1 VVKRYF
7 LIALLLGI
15 SSNVTGSIDW
25 SSPSTCNIEDS
36 KNLDEIINQMTLRQK
51 IGQII
56 MPDIQYVTPE
66 EAKKYQLGSI
76 LNGGG
81 SWPNNKK
88 TSTVQDWQNLSKAY
102 YDASPVIGDQIV
114 PIIWGTDAVHGHS
127 NVIGATVFPHNIGIG
142 ATQDTDLI
150 KRIAE
155 VVAKEVLSTGIVW
168 TFAPT
173 ITVPQN
179 DTWGRTYE
187 GFSENQDLVSGIGKA
202 FIEGVQGTGDEFL
215 DSNHIMATAKHFIG
229 DGGTFKGIDKGDTRI
244 SEGGLKNIHGTPYYS
259 AFEACVQSV
268 MASFNSWNG
277 VKMHGHEYLLT
288 DVLRN
293 QMGFNGLVVGDWN
306 GHGEVPGCTNA
317 NCPESFN
324 AGVDIYMAPD
334 EWKEL
339 YTNTVRAVK
348 SGDISE
354 DRLDDAVRKILT
366 VKDRLGMLDGRK
378 PHEYENYVG
387 KIEHRELAREA
398 VSKSLVLLKNN
409 DNLLPLDST
418 KHFLVIG
425 NAAVEIMNQMGGW
438 TITWQ
443 GTELNRSDFP
453 NTLSIYEALA
463 EQVIKNGG
471 SIEFSQNGTYKQKP
485 DYVISV
491 YGENP
496 YAEFFGDV
504 KDLSFK
510 SSDLNY
516 LNAMRKLSSESIP
529 ITSIFLSGRP
539 LAVNKQINL
548 SSAFIA
554 AWLPGQ
560 AVEGIADVILKKD
573 GKINKDFTGKLSFT
587 WPKKSTQTVL
597 NSNDPLSDHLFAF
610 GYGLSYSDTINI
622 PFLEEEEII
631 EKIESKII
639 FEGSPLNANEFV
651 IENNKSP
658 SIVNANLY
666 TSPEKNISLKRF
678 DLNQQYDSRN
688 IVFNDSELMNAWGI
702 SFNENLVMSEL
713 SNPYVS
719 IKFRVN
725 TRSDDLL
732 FFVATCGVNCSGA
745 INLMDFLSDQNNNS
759 WIEVDISY
767 KCLEKSGLDLSKVY
781 IPAMLMTSGKWDIDI
796 NKIVINKDRSSK
808 RVIQC

>member
-1 VVKRYF
+1 MV
-7 LIALLLGI
+7 
-15 SSNVTGSIDW
+15 
-25 SSPSTCNIEDS
+25 
-36 KNLDEIINQMTLRQK
+36 
-51 IGQII
+51 
-56 MPDIQYVTPE
+56 
-66 EAKKYQLGSI
+66 
-76 LNGGG
+76 
-81 SWPNNKK
+81 
-88 TSTVQDWQNLSKAY
+88 
-102 YDASPVIGDQIV
+102 
-114 PIIWGTDAVHGHS
+114 
-127 NVIGATVFPHNIGIG
+127 
-142 ATQDTDLI
+142 
-150 KRIAE
+150 
-155 VVAKEVLSTGIVW
+155 
-168 TFAPT
+168 
-173 ITVPQN
+173 
-179 DTWGRTYE
+179 
-187 GFSENQDLVSGIGKA
+187 
-202 FIEGVQGTGDEFL
+202 
-215 DSNHIMATAKHFIG
+215 ATAKHFIG
-229 DGGTFKGIDKGDTRI
+229 DCGTTDGIDQGNTEV
-244 SEGGLKNIHGTPYYS
+244 SEQELRDIHGQGYMAAIES
-259 AFEACVQSV
+259 GVQTI
-268 MASFNSWNG
+268 MATFNSWNG
-277 VKMHGHEYLLT
+277 NKVHGNNYLLNE
-288 DVLRN
+288 VLKE
-293 QMGFNGLVVGDWN
+293 QMGFEGFVIGDWN

-463 EQVIKNGG
+463 DQVIKSGG
-471 SIEFSQNGTYKQKP
+471 SIEFSQNGSYKQKP

-702 SFNENLVMSEL
+702 SLNENLVMSEL

-725 TRSDDLL
+725 SRSDDLL

>member
-1 VVKRYF
+1 MVKRFF

-15 SSNVTGSIDW
+15 SINATASIDW
-25 SSPSTCNIEDS
+25 SSTSSCNIEDS

-56 MPDIQYVTPE
+56 MPDIQYVTPD

-88 TSTVQDWQNLSKAY
+88 SSSVKDWQNLSKSY
-102 YDASPVIGDQIV
+102 YDASPVVGDQIV

-127 NVIGATVFPHNIGIG
+127 NVIGATIFPHNIGIG

-155 VVAKEVLSTGIVW
+155 AVAKEVLSTGIVW

-187 GFSENQDLVSGIGKA
+187 GFSENQDLVSRIGKA

-288 DVLRN
+288 DVLRD

-366 VKDRLGMLDGRK
+366 VKERLGMLNGRK
-378 PHEYENYVG
+378 PHEYENHVG
-387 KIEHRELAREA
+387 KDGHRELAREA
-398 VSKSLVLLKNN
+398 VSKSLVMLKNN
-409 DNLLPLDST
+409 NNLLPLDST

-463 EQVIKNGG
+463 NQVIKNGG
-471 SIEFSQNGTYKQKP
+471 SIEFSQNGSYKQKP
-485 DYVISV
+485 DYVIAV

-516 LNAMRKLSSESIP
+516 LSAMRKISNESIP

-573 GKINKDFTGKLSFT
+573 GHINKDFTGKLSFT

-610 GYGLSYSDTINI
+610 GYGLSYADSINI

-631 EKIESKII
+631 ETIKSKII

-666 TSPEKNISLKRF
+666 TSPETNISLKRF

-702 SFNENLVMSEL
+702 SLNENLIISEL
-713 SNPYVS
+713 TNPYVS

-725 TRSDDLL
+725 DRSNDPL

-759 WIEVDISY
+759 WIEADISY
-767 KCLEKSGLDLSKVY
+767 RCLEKSGLDLSKVY

-796 NKIVINKDRSSK
+796 NKIVINKDRNSK

>member
-1 VVKRYF
+1 
-7 LIALLLGI
+7 
-15 SSNVTGSIDW
+15 
-25 SSPSTCNIEDS
+25 
-36 KNLDEIINQMTLRQK
+36 M
-51 IGQII
+51 
-56 MPDIQYVTPE
+56 
-66 EAKKYQLGSI
+66 
-76 LNGGG
+76 
-81 SWPNNKK
+81 
-88 TSTVQDWQNLSKAY
+88 
-102 YDASPVIGDQIV
+102 
-114 PIIWGTDAVHGHS
+114 
-127 NVIGATVFPHNIGIG
+127 
-142 ATQDTDLI
+142 
-150 KRIAE
+150 
-155 VVAKEVLSTGIVW
+155 
-168 TFAPT
+168 
-173 ITVPQN
+173 
-179 DTWGRTYE
+179 
-187 GFSENQDLVSGIGKA
+187 
-202 FIEGVQGTGDEFL
+202 
-215 DSNHIMATAKHFIG
+215 
-229 DGGTFKGIDKGDTRI
+229 
-244 SEGGLKNIHGTPYYS
+244 
-259 AFEACVQSV
+259 
-268 MASFNSWNG
+268 
-277 VKMHGHEYLLT
+277 
-288 DVLRN
+288 
-293 QMGFNGLVVGDWN
+293 
-306 GHGEVPGCTNA
+306 
-317 NCPESFN
+317 
-324 AGVDIYMAPD
+324 
-334 EWKEL
+334 
-339 YTNTVRAVK
+339 RAVK

-366 VKDRLGMLDGRK
+366 VKERLGMLDGRK

-387 KIEHRELAREA
+387 NIEHRQLAREA

-463 EQVIKNGG
+463 DQVIKNGG
-471 SIEFSQNGTYKQKP
+471 SIEFSQNGSYKQKP

-504 KDLSFK
+504 RDLSFK

-516 LNAMRKLSSESIP
+516 LNAMRKIRNESIP

-539 LAVNKQINL
+539 LAVNNQINL

-560 AVEGIADVILKKD
+560 AVEGIADVILQKD

-587 WPKKSTQTVL
+587 WPKKSSQTVL
-597 NSNDPLSDHLFAF
+597 NSDDPLSDHLFAF

-622 PFLEEEEII
+622 PFLEEEELI

-702 SFNENLVMSEL
+702 SLNENLVISEL
-713 SNPYVS
+713 TNPYVS

-725 TRSDDLL
+725 ARSDDPL
-732 FFVATCGVNCSGA
+732 FLVSTCGVNCSGA
-745 INLMDFLSDQNNNS
+745 INLMNFLSDQNNNS
-759 WIEVDISY
+759 WIEADISY
-767 KCLEKSGLDLSKVY
+767 RCLEKSGLDLSKVY

>member
-1 VVKRYF
+1 
-7 LIALLLGI
+7 
-15 SSNVTGSIDW
+15 
-25 SSPSTCNIEDS
+25 
-36 KNLDEIINQMTLRQK
+36 
-51 IGQII
+51 
-56 MPDIQYVTPE
+56 
-66 EAKKYQLGSI
+66 
-76 LNGGG
+76 
-81 SWPNNKK
+81 
-88 TSTVQDWQNLSKAY
+88 
-102 YDASPVIGDQIV
+102 
-114 PIIWGTDAVHGHS
+114 
-127 NVIGATVFPHNIGIG
+127 
-142 ATQDTDLI
+142 
-150 KRIAE
+150 
-155 VVAKEVLSTGIVW
+155 
-168 TFAPT
+168 
-173 ITVPQN
+173 
-179 DTWGRTYE
+179 
-187 GFSENQDLVSGIGKA
+187 
-202 FIEGVQGTGDEFL
+202 
-215 DSNHIMATAKHFIG
+215 
-229 DGGTFKGIDKGDTRI
+229 
-244 SEGGLKNIHGTPYYS
+244 
-259 AFEACVQSV
+259 

-288 DVLRN
+288 DVLRD

-366 VKDRLGMLDGRK
+366 VKDRLGMLNGRK

-443 GTELNRSDFP
+443 GTELSRSDFP

-463 EQVIKNGG
+463 EQVTQNGG

-516 LNAMRKLSSESIP
+516 LNAMRKLRSESIP

-573 GKINKDFTGKLSFT
+573 GKVNKDFTGKLSFT

-702 SFNENLVMSEL
+702 SLNENLVVSEL

-719 IKFRVN
+719 MKFRVN
-725 TRSDDLL
+725 SRSDDLL

>member
-1 VVKRYF
+1 
-7 LIALLLGI
+7 
-15 SSNVTGSIDW
+15 
-25 SSPSTCNIEDS
+25 
-36 KNLDEIINQMTLRQK
+36 
-51 IGQII
+51 
-56 MPDIQYVTPE
+56 
-66 EAKKYQLGSI
+66 
-76 LNGGG
+76 
-81 SWPNNKK
+81 
-88 TSTVQDWQNLSKAY
+88 
-102 YDASPVIGDQIV
+102 
-114 PIIWGTDAVHGHS
+114 
-127 NVIGATVFPHNIGIG
+127 
-142 ATQDTDLI
+142 
-150 KRIAE
+150 
-155 VVAKEVLSTGIVW
+155 
-168 TFAPT
+168 
-173 ITVPQN
+173 
-179 DTWGRTYE
+179 
-187 GFSENQDLVSGIGKA
+187 
-202 FIEGVQGTGDEFL
+202 
-215 DSNHIMATAKHFIG
+215 
-229 DGGTFKGIDKGDTRI
+229 
-244 SEGGLKNIHGTPYYS
+244 
-259 AFEACVQSV
+259 
-268 MASFNSWNG
+268 
-277 VKMHGHEYLLT
+277 
-288 DVLRN
+288 
-293 QMGFNGLVVGDWN
+293 
-306 GHGEVPGCTNA
+306 
-317 NCPESFN
+317 
-324 AGVDIYMAPD
+324 
-334 EWKEL
+334 
-339 YTNTVRAVK
+339 
-348 SGDISE
+348 
-354 DRLDDAVRKILT
+354 
-366 VKDRLGMLDGRK
+366 
-378 PHEYENYVG
+378 
-387 KIEHRELAREA
+387 
-398 VSKSLVLLKNN
+398 
-409 DNLLPLDST
+409 
-418 KHFLVIG
+418 
-425 NAAVEIMNQMGGW
+425 MGGW

-463 EQVIKNGG
+463 DQVIKNGG
-471 SIEFSQNGTYKQKP
+471 SIEFSQNGSYKQKP

-702 SFNENLVMSEL
+702 SLNENLVMSEL

-725 TRSDDLL
+725 SRSDDLL

>member
-1 VVKRYF
+1 
-7 LIALLLGI
+7 
-15 SSNVTGSIDW
+15 
-25 SSPSTCNIEDS
+25 
-36 KNLDEIINQMTLRQK
+36 
-51 IGQII
+51 
-56 MPDIQYVTPE
+56 
-66 EAKKYQLGSI
+66 
-76 LNGGG
+76 
-81 SWPNNKK
+81 
-88 TSTVQDWQNLSKAY
+88 
-102 YDASPVIGDQIV
+102 
-114 PIIWGTDAVHGHS
+114 
-127 NVIGATVFPHNIGIG
+127 
-142 ATQDTDLI
+142 
-150 KRIAE
+150 
-155 VVAKEVLSTGIVW
+155 
-168 TFAPT
+168 
-173 ITVPQN
+173 
-179 DTWGRTYE
+179 
-187 GFSENQDLVSGIGKA
+187 
-202 FIEGVQGTGDEFL
+202 
-215 DSNHIMATAKHFIG
+215 
-229 DGGTFKGIDKGDTRI
+229 
-244 SEGGLKNIHGTPYYS
+244 
-259 AFEACVQSV
+259 

-288 DVLRN
+288 DVLRD

-463 EQVIKNGG
+463 EQVIENGG

-702 SFNENLVMSEL
+702 SLNENLVMSEL

-725 TRSDDLL
+725 SRSDDLL

>member
-1 VVKRYF
+1 
-7 LIALLLGI
+7 
-15 SSNVTGSIDW
+15 
-25 SSPSTCNIEDS
+25 
-36 KNLDEIINQMTLRQK
+36 
-51 IGQII
+51 
-56 MPDIQYVTPE
+56 
-66 EAKKYQLGSI
+66 
-76 LNGGG
+76 
-81 SWPNNKK
+81 
-88 TSTVQDWQNLSKAY
+88 
-102 YDASPVIGDQIV
+102 
-114 PIIWGTDAVHGHS
+114 
-127 NVIGATVFPHNIGIG
+127 
-142 ATQDTDLI
+142 
-150 KRIAE
+150 
-155 VVAKEVLSTGIVW
+155 
-168 TFAPT
+168 
-173 ITVPQN
+173 
-179 DTWGRTYE
+179 
-187 GFSENQDLVSGIGKA
+187 
-202 FIEGVQGTGDEFL
+202 
-215 DSNHIMATAKHFIG
+215 
-229 DGGTFKGIDKGDTRI
+229 
-244 SEGGLKNIHGTPYYS
+244 
-259 AFEACVQSV
+259 

-288 DVLRN
+288 DVLRD

-317 NCPESFN
+317 DCPESFN

-354 DRLDDAVRKILT
+354 DRLNDAVRKILT
-366 VKDRLGMLDGRK
+366 VKQRLGMLDGRK

-398 VSKSLVLLKNN
+398 VSKSLVLIKNN

-453 NTLSIYEALA
+453 NTLSIYEAIA
-463 EQVIKNGG
+463 DQVIKNGG

-610 GYGLSYSDTINI
+610 GYGLSYSDTINV
-622 PFLEEEEII
+622 PFLEEEETI

-666 TSPEKNISLKRF
+666 TSPEENISLKRF

-702 SFNENLVMSEL
+702 SLNENLVMSEL

-725 TRSDDLL
+725 SRSDDLL

>member
-1 VVKRYF
+1 M
-7 LIALLLGI
+7 L
-15 SSNVTGSIDW
+15 
-25 SSPSTCNIEDS
+25 
-36 KNLDEIINQMTLRQK
+36 
-51 IGQII
+51 
-56 MPDIQYVTPE
+56 
-66 EAKKYQLGSI
+66 
-76 LNGGG
+76 
-81 SWPNNKK
+81 
-88 TSTVQDWQNLSKAY
+88 
-102 YDASPVIGDQIV
+102 
-114 PIIWGTDAVHGHS
+114 
-127 NVIGATVFPHNIGIG
+127 
-142 ATQDTDLI
+142 
-150 KRIAE
+150 
-155 VVAKEVLSTGIVW
+155 
-168 TFAPT
+168 
-173 ITVPQN
+173 
-179 DTWGRTYE
+179 
-187 GFSENQDLVSGIGKA
+187 
-202 FIEGVQGTGDEFL
+202 
-215 DSNHIMATAKHFIG
+215 
-229 DGGTFKGIDKGDTRI
+229 
-244 SEGGLKNIHGTPYYS
+244 
-259 AFEACVQSV
+259 
-268 MASFNSWNG
+268 
-277 VKMHGHEYLLT
+277 
-288 DVLRN
+288 
-293 QMGFNGLVVGDWN
+293 
-306 GHGEVPGCTNA
+306 A
-317 NCPESFN
+317 N
-324 AGVDIYMAPD
+324 IYMAPD

-354 DRLDDAVRKILT
+354 NRLDDAVRKILT
-366 VKDRLGMLDGRK
+366 VKQRLGMLDGRK

-463 EQVIKNGG
+463 DQVLKNGG
-471 SIEFSQNGTYKQKP
+471 SIEFSQNGSYKQKP

-504 KDLSFK
+504 KDLTFK

-516 LNAMRKLSSESIP
+516 LDAMRKISSESIP

-573 GKINKDFTGKLSFT
+573 GKVNKDFTGKLSFT

-622 PFLEEEEII
+622 PFLKEEEII

-651 IENNKSP
+651 IENNESP

-688 IVFNDSELMNAWGI
+688 ILFNDSELMNAWGI
-702 SFNENLVMSEL
+702 SLNENLVISEL
-713 SNPYVS
+713 GNPYVS

-725 TRSDDLL
+725 SRSDDPL
-732 FFVATCGVNCSGA
+732 FLVSTCGVNCSGA

-767 KCLEKSGLDLSKVY
+767 RCLEKSGLDLSKVY

-808 RVIQC
+808 RVLQC

>member
-1 VVKRYF
+1 MVKRYF

-15 SSNVTGSIDW
+15 PSNATGSIDW

-187 GFSENQDLVSGIGKA
+187 GFSENQDLVSRIGKA

-288 DVLRN
+288 DVLRD

-387 KIEHRELAREA
+387 KTEHKKLAREA

-438 TITWQ
+438 TIT
-443 GTELNRSDFP
+443 E
-453 NTLSIYEALA
+453 
-463 EQVIKNGG
+463 NGG

-702 SFNENLVMSEL
+702 SLNENLVMSEL

-725 TRSDDLL
+725 SRSDDLL

>member
-1 VVKRYF
+1 
-7 LIALLLGI
+7 
-15 SSNVTGSIDW
+15 
-25 SSPSTCNIEDS
+25 
-36 KNLDEIINQMTLRQK
+36 
-51 IGQII
+51 
-56 MPDIQYVTPE
+56 
-66 EAKKYQLGSI
+66 
-76 LNGGG
+76 
-81 SWPNNKK
+81 
-88 TSTVQDWQNLSKAY
+88 
-102 YDASPVIGDQIV
+102 
-114 PIIWGTDAVHGHS
+114 
-127 NVIGATVFPHNIGIG
+127 
-142 ATQDTDLI
+142 
-150 KRIAE
+150 
-155 VVAKEVLSTGIVW
+155 
-168 TFAPT
+168 
-173 ITVPQN
+173 
-179 DTWGRTYE
+179 
-187 GFSENQDLVSGIGKA
+187 
-202 FIEGVQGTGDEFL
+202 
-215 DSNHIMATAKHFIG
+215 
-229 DGGTFKGIDKGDTRI
+229 
-244 SEGGLKNIHGTPYYS
+244 
-259 AFEACVQSV
+259 

-288 DVLRN
+288 DVLRD

-387 KIEHRELAREA
+387 KTEHKKLAREA

-463 EQVIKNGG
+463 EQVTENGG

-587 WPKKSTQTVL
+587 WPKKSNQTVL

-702 SFNENLVMSEL
+702 SLNENLVMSEV

-725 TRSDDLL
+725 SRSDDLL